1 MAKKKSPEPL
11 GRPPFDEEH
20 KMERV
25 TIGLPPPILQKLKR
39 EAIQRNISFSKII
52 REKLEK
58 AGV

>member
-1 MAKKKSPEPL
+1 MAKKKTGEPI

-25 TIGLPPPILQKLKR
+25 TIGLPGPILDKLKR
-39 EAIQRNISFSKII
+39 EAIARNISFSLII
-52 REKLEK
+52 REKLKK